1 MIGGRAIPKKTP
13 YGVFFGIAAGLE
25 LISLRQWLAAKK
37 AGR

>member
-1 MIGGRAIPKKTP
+1 MIGDGYTKKTP

>member
-1 MIGGRAIPKKTP
+1 MIGDGYTKKDAIRRLFW
-13 YGVFFGIAAGLE
+13 YSRRRE